1 MPVCRDR
8 YGRVIDYLRVS
19 VTDRCNLSCV
29 YCTPSQRIPKRTHQE
44 ILRYEE
50 IVRIVEAAACLGLHK
65 IRLTGGEPLVR
76 AGLPEL
82 VAALAK
88 IPGIEEVS
96 LTTNAMLLDSLADRL
111 AEAGLVRVN
120 ISLDSLQPDRYERI
134 TRGGCIDRV
143 WRGIQAAERA
153 GLTPIKLNMVVIRDL
168 NDDELEAFARLTLR
182 RAWNVRFIE
191 LMPIAN
197 QGEWGVGFPGP
208 AGRFVPAAEMRERV
222 ASLGELHATDSPRGN
237 GPAQICRLPG
247 AVGTLGFISSISQHS
262 CPDCNRLRLTA
273 DGCLRPCLLQEGE
286 IALRPALRAG
296 ATLRQLQA
304 LIAGAVLA
312 KPESHHLPEQMLPPG
327 RGMTAIGG

>member
-1 MPVCRDR
+1 MAVCRDQ

-29 YCTPSQRIPKRTHQE
+29 YCTPSQRIPKRTRQE

-50 IVRIVEAAACLGLHK
+50 IVRVVEAAAILGVRK

-76 AGLPEL
+76 TGLPGL

-88 IPGIEEVS
+88 ISGIEEIS
-96 LTTNAMLLDSLADRL
+96 LTTNAMLLDGLADQL
-111 AEAGLVRVN
+111 ANAGLARVN
-120 ISLDSLQPDRYERI
+120 ISLDTLQADRYERI
-134 TRGGCIDRV
+134 TRGGGIERV

-153 GLTPIKLNMVVIRDL
+153 GLTPIKLNTVVIRGL
-168 NDDELEAFARLTLR
+168 NDDELENFARLTVHR
-182 RAWNVRFIE
+182 TWNVRFIE

-197 QGEWGVGFPGP
+197 QGAWGTGFPGP
-208 AGRFVPAAEMRERV
+208 ARRFVPVAEMRERV
-222 ASLGELHATDSPRGN
+222 ASLGELCPADGPRGN

-262 CPDCNRLRLTA
+262 CADCNRLRLTA
-273 DGCLRPCLLQEGE
+273 DGWLRPCLLQEGE
-286 IALRPALRAG
+286 IDLRPALREG
-296 ATLRQLQA
+296 TKLPQLQA
-304 LIAGAVLA
+304 LIAGAILA
-312 KPESHHLPEQMLPPG
+312 KPKGHHLPEQDLPLG